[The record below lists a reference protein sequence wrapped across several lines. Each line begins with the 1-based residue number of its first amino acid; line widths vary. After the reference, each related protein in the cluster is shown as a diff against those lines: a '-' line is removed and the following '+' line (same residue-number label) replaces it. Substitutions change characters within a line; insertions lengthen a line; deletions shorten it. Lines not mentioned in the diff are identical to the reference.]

1 MLRALYKGA
10 IDFPEHNSSASSDY
24 IKGDITQNEHPSQ
37 RIPKT
42 QPEEQ
47 NLLTVIL
54 INRDRMNT
62 ACYFLAMQFASDIVL
77 TETTTMQQNETGSQ
91 LILKGTTTIGVVCKD
106 GVILASDTRV
116 TMGFYIA
123 HKFGKKVYKIDEH
136 LGMTIAGTVADAQR
150 VVDILTAN
158 AQLYRIN
165 LNRPMPVSSAARL
178 VANLLFSAR
187 YIPLATQVLIGG
199 VDETGPHVFNL
210 DPFGSL
216 TEEKSVST
224 GSGSPIAYGILEDKY
239 REDMTIEELL
249 PIVMKAVNA
258 AMKRDVAS
266 GNSYNVTVIDK
277 NGYRELSE
285 EEKSK
290 LLVK

>member
-1 MLRALYKGA
+1 M
-10 IDFPEHNSSASSDY
+10 
-24 IKGDITQNEHPSQ
+24 TQNDA
-37 RIPKT
+37 T
-42 QPEEQ
+42 
-47 NLLTVIL
+47 
-54 INRDRMNT
+54 
-62 ACYFLAMQFASDIVL
+62 
-77 TETTTMQQNETGSQ
+77 SQ
-91 LILKGTTTIGVVCKD
+91 LVLKGTTTIGVVCKN

-123 HKFGKKVYKIDEH
+123 HKFGKKVYKIDDH

-165 LNRPMPVSSAARL
+165 LNRAMPVSSAARL
-178 VANLLFSAR
+178 IANLLFSAR
-187 YIPLATQVLIGG
+187 YIPLATQVLVGG
-199 VDETGPHVFNL
+199 IDDTGPHIFNL
-210 DPFGSL
+210 DPLGSL

-239 REDMTIEELL
+239 NEDMTVEELL

-277 NGYRELSE
+277 NGYRELTE
-285 EEKSK
+285 EEKNK